1 MLLSPRKILGK
12 ILGTKYAVNTCTGA
26 YFYCYTILY
35 SFVSSLLTLYTS
47 QNKTFVSLSI
57 FIGLDPHT
65 VQPAPKIKKAGTN
78 KGKND
83 REWSVDLTDEY
94 LASVHTSS
102 PEVLDMNQ
110 MDPSIA
116 LGFYCRNKQDFH
128 DLERALTKTD
138 SKSSASP
145 QLVSFVDKLPGY
157 MAAATENETGIHD
170 LDDDDAFFDD
180 PKDTISDEDD
190 YVLL

>member
-1 MLLSPRKILGK
+1 MF
-12 ILGTKYAVNTCTGA
+12 T
-26 YFYCYTILY
+26 
-35 SFVSSLLTLYTS
+35 
-47 QNKTFVSLSI
+47 
-57 FIGLDPHT
+57 
-65 VQPAPKIKKAGTN
+65 
-78 KGKND
+78 
-83 REWSVDLTDEY
+83 
-94 LASVHTSS
+94 
-102 PEVLDMNQ
+102 
-110 MDPSIA
+110 
-116 LGFYCRNKQDFH
+116 KQDFH

-190 YVLL
+190 YVLFYESNPRELYVCEWYALRRNSCAVSGQLRFLRRLAQNTNSSVKPST